1 MGMSKMAPYSLGS
14 IGLWSAHNIWNRVV
28 HNIWNRVPFQ
38 HSNGLVRSSTLPS
51 LFLHPNTL
59 TKASA
64 VENREEWS
72 RQQTRRQDQTHRLE
86 SGVWSQTLFH
96 SFMSSSLVLRRADT
110 PLSALQF
117 SILQLTGEE
126 VSTKRA
132 LSVN

>member
-14 IGLWSAHNIWNRVV
+14 IGLWSVHNIWNRVV

-38 HSNGLVRSSTLPS
+38 HGSGLVGSSTLPS

-86 SGVWSQTLFH
+86 SGVWSLESNTISFFHVLFPRSTSCRYAALCSPILNPSTH
-96 SFMSSSLVLRRADT
+96 RGGSVYKESS
-110 PLSALQF
+110 
-117 SILQLTGEE
+117 
-126 VSTKRA
+126 
-132 LSVN
+132 